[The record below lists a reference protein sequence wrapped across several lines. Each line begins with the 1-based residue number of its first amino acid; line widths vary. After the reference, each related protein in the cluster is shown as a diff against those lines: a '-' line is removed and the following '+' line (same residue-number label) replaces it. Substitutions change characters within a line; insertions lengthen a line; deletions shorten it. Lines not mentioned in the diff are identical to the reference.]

1 MSLSSFQ
8 HPLQVG
14 YSPVNYTSFQ
24 PSFKTVNTQYDNM
37 DSPPMMKQLV
47 TDDEFSD
54 ALDFG
59 DPLLTCK
66 VDTTEEF
73 FTNRLSKAKMD
84 VSLKVCQMQPY
95 DIIPDTCSDSMSTAI
110 RNAIDIKPRVMGDE
124 VTCIEVNELWD
135 MCAILCEILA
145 HYDPSTGKLIANE
158 FGDVQKMLS
167 KIVKGEGLSR
177 LYKNFRVDEETDKI
191 KYRYKTAAGRLG
203 KDIEKQTVII

>member
-1 MSLSSFQ
+1 MSI
-8 HPLQVG
+8 
-14 YSPVNYTSFQ
+14 TI
-24 PSFKTVNTQYDNM
+24 
-37 DSPPMMKQLV
+37 
-47 TDDEFSD
+47 
-54 ALDFG
+54 G
-59 DPLLTCK
+59 D
-66 VDTTEEF
+66 
-73 FTNRLSKAKMD
+73 
-84 VSLKVCQMQPY
+84 
-95 DIIPDTCSDSMSTAI
+95 
-110 RNAIDIKPRVMGDE
+110 AIDIKPRVIGDE

-203 KDIEKQTVII
+203 KYMEKPSVIIEKKENALRKWKDEADAWIKEWENKTANLI